1 MTWLVL
7 VLLAGM
13 SCGEREWEWDFD
25 KDDPGDKPKGFYFDE
40 TGRAPDGKWR
50 VVEVEGGKV
59 LAQLDE
65 SRDGDRY
72 ALAVVEDSSIE
83 HIKVSVRLKAVKG
96 ERDQAGGLMWRYRN
110 SENYLVARLD
120 ISERNIRLY
129 RFVRG
134 NRIQFGVEEDLDVQL
149 GKWYTLRVE
158 HKGREIKVYLD
169 DDVVIVERDRHFT
182 RPGRIGLWTKSDS
195 VVYFDDLYAKNLD
208 DDDD

>member
-1 MTWLVL
+1 MTWLAL

-13 SCGEREWEWDFD
+13 SCGEREWKWDFD

-50 VVEVEGGKV
+50 VLEDEGRKV

-65 SRDGDRY
+65 SRDRDRY

-96 ERDQAGGLMWRYRN
+96 ERDQAGGVMWRYRN

-134 NRIQFGVEEDLDVQL
+134 HRTQFGVEEDLDVEL

-158 HKGREIKVYLD
+158 HEGREIKVYLND
-169 DDVVIVERDRHFT
+169 EVVIFARDRHFT